1 MQADYGMLRFP
12 TKPTAA
18 RHHDIGARPVL
29 ARSQSG
35 AKLESLEALRGIAA
49 LLVVFYHLQNIF
61 GARAGVVPLGGLFGS
76 GDRGVDVFFVL
87 SGFIIARTHGK
98 DIGKAERLPLYLYKR
113 ACRVYPSVWIL
124 TACAA
129 AVYFCD
135 FGGAAKAWKLDSWNV
150 VASTLLLPQ
159 SKPPLV
165 NVTWTLTY
173 EIFFYLL
180 FSSLVVSRRMG
191 ILLLLAWQAGT
202 AVAAAHVIRFTGP
215 LTAYY
220 LRPVCLEFGIGMLCA
235 ILAAQPRVA
244 RGMSRPAM
252 VFVAVAGIAAV
263 ILALLYEALWY
274 PHGLEPVRPFVFGL
288 GAGAAILGLTL
299 LEQRKMLRVP
309 AVLVRLGAASYAIY
323 LVHFSVITLAATILV
338 RTHVLPVSNFSM
350 LTCAVFAIAA
360 GAAFHRYVD
369 QPLQVLLRS
378 AGGGLFK
385 HQTPALS
392 GTNAT
397 PLANSNVVRARW

>member
-1 MQADYGMLRFP
+1 MTLERVQFWPGLRVE
-12 TKPTAA
+12 
-18 RHHDIGARPVL
+18 RN
-29 ARSQSG
+29 SS
-35 AKLESLEALRGIAA
+35 SLEALRGIAA

-309 AVLVRLGAASYAIY
+309 AVLVRLGAASVRN
-323 LVHFSVITLAATILV
+323 LPSTFFSHYPGCDDSCKDSRLTRQQFLDADMC
-338 RTHVLPVSNFSM
+338 RFRDSRRGSFS
-350 LTCAVFAIAA
+350 
-360 GAAFHRYVD
+360 
-369 QPLQVLLRS
+369 PLRRPAS
-378 AGGGLFK
+378 AGSSAECRRRSV
-385 HQTPALS
+385 QAPDS
-392 GTNAT
+392 
-397 PLANSNVVRARW
+397 RAQRHERYAFG